1 MTDFF
6 GKLPFGMGD
15 IADSRGARRSKGGFA
30 NATRRRDF
38 GMFGGKSKKDDEDN
52 SGPGLDY
59 NFQDFLDPDFVE
71 DNVGSLANP
80 TNLEMADV
88 TRIGSGAIFSA
99 FGGASPSQG
108 LLDAYANAADAAGK
122 TNSPEEVTQ
131 FFTQAY
137 ATSPDGQLGLL
148 NDYDRAAA
156 ANVGQVLFDARG
168 RKTGRYDV
176 GLGYEQRAAG
186 RRAKLDGLAGKY
198 LN

>member
-1 MTDFF
+1 
-6 GKLPFGMGD
+6 MGD